1 MRILN
6 EKDVEIQESDVDT
19 DKGYLKSDKIF
30 KVHHDEQ
37 AEILEQKH
45 YEVSRFV
52 FTDGTDMAI
61 ESNEDPHVKVINDQT
76 GIFEYV
82 DQGEGKTYFGA
93 DVKQVIDQEHIEQ
106 KDAYDEYEDIQRY
119 VLYTEQEL
127 ADRAAAVEK
136 QKKQNEFMEN
146 GPDQLDAN
154 TTSIGDLTVMLSEIV
169 AGSDE

>member
-1 MRILN
+1 MRILD
-6 EKDVEIQESDVDT
+6 EKDQEIQESDVDT
-19 DKGYLKSDKIF
+19 DKGYLKADKVF

-37 AEILEQKH
+37 VEIPEQKH
-45 YEVSRFV
+45 YELTRFV
-52 FTDGTDMAI
+52 FTDGTDMTI
-61 ESNEDPHVKVINDQT
+61 ESNEDPHVKVIDDQT
-76 GIFEYV
+76 GQFEYV

-93 DVKQVIDQEHIEQ
+93 DVKQVTDQEHVEQ

-119 VLYTEQEL
+119 VLYTEKEL
-127 ADRAAAVEK
+127 QDRKDAQEK
-136 QKKQNEFMEN
+136 QEKQSAFLEN